1 MQGIL
6 GILHKVFFP
15 IMRCSFPIMSHTH
28 THTHT
33 HTQQDYSDLYVGLLV
48 VSNSVYISWQIC
60 SLLFINWYLTEYQ
73 LRQLMH
79 FIL

>member
-33 HTQQDYSDLYVGLLV
+33 HTHNRTILTFTLV
-48 VSNSVYISWQIC
+48 Y
-60 SLLFINWYLTEYQ
+60 
-73 LRQLMH
+73 
-79 FIL
+79 